1 MKKSLGQKQN
11 EMTQKHIRKITDL
24 FLSFESSKDCKVL
37 DNSDFGYTKILIEKP
52 RSIESLQDDEKFNA
66 LKDKDKILEKLKE
79 LESKPKDFKD
89 RAEFFAYLGVKLKRA
104 EENLLLDSDKTNNT
118 EKIPLKVDIQSYY
131 ESEVKP
137 YVNNSWIAWE
147 SASVGY
153 EILFNKYFYTYTP
166 PRSLSEIDSELK
178 ELEKEVQNLL
188 SEIMR

>member
-1 MKKSLGQKQN
+1 M
-11 EMTQKHIRKITDL
+11 
-24 FLSFESSKDCKVL
+24 
-37 DNSDFGYTKILIEKP
+37 
-52 RSIESLQDDEKFNA
+52 
-66 LKDKDKILEKLKE
+66 
-79 LESKPKDFKD
+79 
-89 RAEFFAYLGVKLKRA
+89 KLKRA

-137 YVNNSWIAWE
+137 YVNNSWITWE